1 MIVEERIY
9 TLHPGM
15 AGAYM
20 KNYEENGLA
29 VQQPILGN
37 MVGYFYTEFGPLN
50 QVIHMWGYDSFEER
64 ARRRAELMKDERWQA
79 NLQKARPMIRAQ
91 ENKLLIPAPF
101 SPVGGE
107 RPAKL

>member
-1 MIVEERIY
+1 
-9 TLHPGM
+9 
-15 AGAYM
+15 
-20 KNYEENGLA
+20 
-29 VQQPILGN
+29 
-37 MVGYFYTEFGPLN
+37 
-50 QVIHMWGYDSFEER
+50 
-64 ARRRAELMKDERWQA
+64 MKDERWQA